1 MANCPVCGTYFVEG
15 KSGYFGCCCKNCY
28 EKHTDGKP
36 WNRDMAEAGIDLV
49 FKGIE
54 AGANFLFGKKPKS
67 SASKSGSSSSG
78 YVMTE
83 AERKRQR
90 EEQNRRDEER
100 KEREEQERKEWEG
113 KEITTL
119 DDYRDGREYQG
130 EIPFTLDAYHEEID
144 FIFDLGVKE
153 ITAEF
158 ARNNKPGAEMKNE
171 TKKTKI
177 LNELE
182 KYREEQKEKLRL
194 YFDRLDSGK
203 KIDKYKIKITL
214 IEFRR
219 KASELSYKAFNKA
232 YGFIDSNFIGK
243 KPGKIIRAAVC
254 IPVSIIFFCLIFIFQ
269 RIGIVW
275 GSIIAV
281 AIMAEAMAITSPSD
295 DWGNRISQI
304 IFLPILGGI
313 GGIIVGGIAWILS
326 SFWTF
331 IMVTWAIVMIGASLL
346 LIFMEELDKL

>member
-15 KSGYFGCCCKNCY
+15 QSGYFGCCCKNCY

-36 WNRDMAEAGIDLV
+36 WNRDIAEAGIDLA

-67 SASKSGSSSSG
+67 SKKSNERTWDG
-78 YVMTE
+78 MTWDE
-83 AERKRQR
+83 YRAYLLSPERAAEKKEY
-90 EEQNRRDEER
+90 EEQ
-100 KEREEQERKEWEG
+100 QRKEWEG

-119 DDYRDGREYQG
+119 DDYSYGREYKG
-130 EIPFTLDAYHEEID
+130 EIPFTLEAYHEEID

-153 ITAEF
+153 ITNEF
-158 ARNNKPGAEMKNE
+158 TLHSKPGAEMKNE

-194 YFDRLDSGK
+194 SFDTFKSGK
-203 KIDKYKIKITL
+203 FTEKAEIKNAL
-214 IEFRR
+214 LDFHR
-219 KASELSYKAFNKA
+219 KAYNLAYESFKKAN
-232 YGFIDSNFIGK
+232 GFYIDSNFIGK

-254 IPVSIIFFCLIFIFQ
+254 IPVSIIFFFLIFIFQ

-281 AIMAEAMAITSPSD
+281 AIIAEAMAITGPSD

-331 IMVTWAIVMIGASLL
+331 VMVTWAIVMIGASLL
-346 LIFMEELDKL
+346 LIFMDELEKL